1 MPADLD
7 GLQPELRAALV
18 AAEDDLRRQGI
29 LLESHVTSGYRS
41 VAEQQD
47 IIRRYEAGEPGLYM
61 PARAGSS
68 PHNRGAAVDIAR
80 RGWGDE
86 QWQAV
91 QDTLHRYGLSRPYP
105 DRDPVHWQLT
115 HPGQAARPEPPQQQ
129 VFPQVN
135 LEYRPGS
142 GQEAEGQYPTDGTML
157 PMASTM
163 LAAAGYRADTRELI
177 CEFVKTGRI
186 YTYLGVPE
194 DVWTGLVD
202 AGSKGSYMRA
212 AVIGVYAF

>member
-1 MPADLD
+1 MAADLD
-7 GLQPELRAALV
+7 GLQPELRAALT
-18 AAEDDLRRQGI
+18 AAGDDLRRQGI
-29 LLESHVTSGYRS
+29 LLESHITSGYRS

-68 PHNRGAAVDIAR
+68 PHNRGEAVDISR
-80 RGWGDE
+80 RGWGDD

-115 HPGQAARPEPPQQQ
+115 HPGQAARPEPPVLPP
-129 VFPQVN
+129 VFPLPQPAQDATQ
-135 LEYRPGS
+135 PG
-142 GQEAEGQYPTDGTML
+142 EYPTDGTML

-163 LAAAGYRADTRELI
+163 LAAAGYRAETQELI
-177 CEFVKTGRI
+177 AEFAKTGRV
-186 YTYLGVPE
+186 YVYSGVPE
-194 DVWTGLVD
+194 QVWVGLME
-202 AGSKGSYMRA
+202 AGSKGRFMRGE
-212 AVIGVYAF
+212 VIGVYSFS